1 MVIRLREGGQGMQMY
16 YNLVRRLLG
25 AAEWKYISGY
35 IGRNISTFTWRNTTN
50 YDMLTPRKSLICHI
64 SVFCLFFWRGLGNE
78 MSYERSSS
86 NFNIFLGTNWL
97 KFAHRV
103 YIQILA
109 SWNWHQNPPNSHLLL
124 LFFATFVQNEKAAA
138 ACKPNTDLCRNLS
151 CGAEPSIFPLML
163 CC

>member
-1 MVIRLREGGQGMQMY
+1 MGKECKCITTSLEGCWVRLSE
-16 YNLVRRLLG
+16 
-25 AAEWKYISGY
+25 
-35 IGRNISTFTWRNTTN
+35 NISQDISEEISQHSHEEIPCT
-50 YDMLTPRKSLICHI
+50 MIKLTPRISLILCHNLFF
-64 SVFCLFFWRGLGNE
+64 VVFFWRGLGNE

-109 SWNWHQNPPNSHLLL
+109 SWNCLQNPPNSHLLL

-138 ACKPNTDLCRNLS
+138 ACKPNTDLNWRYT
-151 CGAEPSIFPLML
+151 F
-163 CC
+163 